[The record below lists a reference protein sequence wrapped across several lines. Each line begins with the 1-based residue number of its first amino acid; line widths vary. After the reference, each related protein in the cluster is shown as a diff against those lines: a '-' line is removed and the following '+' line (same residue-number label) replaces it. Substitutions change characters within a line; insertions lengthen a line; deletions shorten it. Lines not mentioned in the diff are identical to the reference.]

1 MKSKIKNY
9 LTGIWGIEVLVFL
22 FLLPIIFL
30 GYYQALNNE
39 FVEIGAG
46 TFDALLNKEKYIK
59 GMIYYESQDISKYI
73 YTNTNNLEDISEIKY
88 DNEKFIGPSNYSD
101 IFYILINKETGEYT
115 TNDQDLFQDIPYGSE
130 TRELIEKETEKYIEE
145 YGFISVRIDNEEKN
159 NYYVKTTLDS
169 LEEGKIEGS
178 TDEFKKN
185 NYSNIKNY
193 VEIYYRAPSVY
204 FYLIKTES
212 ITAKTLIA
220 ATILTAILFLKLVI
234 NLLFNRKNLHLEI
247 RVFKNLFYVLKY
259 GLKYK
264 NTRNKIL
271 LSFGIAIGVIL
282 IYLYLVAGIRSE
294 NILVTFLTRYPFKGT
309 LILIL
314 IPLIT
319 VLYSLKKSLDIS
331 IINDGL
337 KKINSGDFEYTLD
350 DIGERE
356 VRELVDN
363 INKIKTGYK
372 IALNEQVKN
381 EKIKTELISSVSHD
395 LKTPLTS
402 IINYVNILNNKNITE
417 QERTDYLRI
426 LEKNS
431 RRLQSLIEDLFEI
444 SKLNSGKM
452 KIEKSKLDI
461 ISLIY
466 QGVGEYSSLY
476 EEKNIEFK
484 VNSNVEEVFLD
495 LDGKLIS
502 RVFENIIV
510 NALKYSLPNT
520 RVYVDVIDKENI
532 VEIVFKNIANYEM
545 NFNVE
550 EMFERFVRADKSRN
564 SSVEGSG
571 LGLAISKSIVELHNG
586 SIDIEVEG
594 DMFKIFL
601 LLPKI

>member
-1 MKSKIKNY
+1 LKSKIKNY
-9 LTGIWGIEVLVFL
+9 LTGIWGIEILIFL
-22 FLLPIIFL
+22 FLVPTIFI

-59 GMIYYESQDISKYI
+59 GMIYYESKDISEYI
-73 YTNTNNLEDISEIKY
+73 YANTNNLEDISDIKY
-88 DNEKFIGPSNYSD
+88 DNERFIGPSNYSN
-101 IFYILINKETGEYT
+101 IFYILINKKTGEYT
-115 TNDQDLFQDIPYGSE
+115 TNDQDLFESIPYESK
-130 TRELIEKETEKYIEE
+130 TREEVEKKTEE
-145 YGFISVRIDNEEKN
+145 YLKEYDFVSVKIDNEKIN
-159 NYYVKTTLDS
+159 NYYVKINSDNLKK
-169 LEEGKIEGS
+169 GNIE
-178 TDEFKKN
+178 D
-185 NYSNIKNY
+185 YI
-193 VEIYYRAPSVY
+193 EIYYRHPSVY

-212 ITAKTLIA
+212 ITAKVLIG
-220 ATILTAILFLKLVI
+220 ATILTLILFLKLVV
-234 NLLFNRKNLHLEI
+234 NLLFYRKNLHLEI

-282 IYLYLVAGIRSE
+282 IYLYLVAGIRNE

-314 IPLIT
+314 IPLGT

-337 KKINSGDFEYTLD
+337 KKINSGDFDYTLD

-356 VRELVDN
+356 VRELVEN

-372 IALNEQVKN
+372 IALNEQVRN

-417 QERTDYLRI
+417 QERIDYLRI

-431 RRLQSLIEDLFEI
+431 RRLQSLIEDLFEV

-484 VNSNVEEVFLD
+484 VNSNAEEIFVD

-510 NALKYSLPNT
+510 NALKYSLANT
-520 RVYVDVIDKENI
+520 RVYIDVIDKENA
-532 VEIVFKNIANYEM
+532 VEVVFKNIANYEM
-545 NFNVE
+545 NFNAE
-550 EMFERFVRADKSRN
+550 EMFERFARADKSRN

-586 SIDIEVEG
+586 SINIEVEG
-594 DMFKIFL
+594 DMFKIFII
-601 LLPKI
+601 LPKQ